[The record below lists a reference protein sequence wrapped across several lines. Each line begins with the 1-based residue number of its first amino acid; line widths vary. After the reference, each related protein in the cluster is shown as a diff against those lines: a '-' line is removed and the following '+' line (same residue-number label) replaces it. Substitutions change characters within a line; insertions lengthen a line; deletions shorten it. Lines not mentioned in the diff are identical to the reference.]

1 MTLWRLQ
8 ILALT
13 AAWAIATT
21 LYAEDVAPPD
31 PHRLAAWAQGLD
43 SPDPRVRAQAEL
55 GLFRAGVSSRDVL
68 VRAAKSSSLHGRT
81 SATRLLRLIRWN
93 IHPSRP
99 DIERLMTG
107 YEARPFL
114 GRLRLVFAL
123 ERLAD
128 PDALAVLGRIAK
140 LDVSARVRDY
150 ADRTAGRVLFRLGGG
165 TETLLT
171 ALNAIGCRHLDKG
184 EFEKAHARF
193 DEMLRIMPG
202 NATALYNK
210 ACTYARAKDVDLA
223 CAYLKKAVKNG
234 FKDLEH
240 IEGDSDLANIRN
252 DPRYKKIVQGL
263 K

>member
-1 MTLWRLQ
+1 MTLWRLP
-8 ILALT
+8 ILALA
-13 AAWAIATT
+13 AAWAIAPT
-21 LYAEDVAPPD
+21 LYAEDVTPPD
-31 PHRLAAWAQGLD
+31 PHRLATWAKGLD
-43 SPDPRVRAQAEL
+43 SPDPRVRAEAEL
-55 GLFRAGVSSRDVL
+55 GLFKDGDSSLDVL
-68 VRAAKSSSLHGRT
+68 ARAAKSASLHGRT
-81 SATRLLRLIRWN
+81 SAARLLRLIRWG
-93 IHPSRP
+93 IHPFRP
-99 DIERLMTG
+99 DIEQLMAG

-114 GRLRLVFAL
+114 ARLGLVFAL

-128 PDALAVLGRIAK
+128 PHALAVLGQIARH
-140 LDVSARVRDY
+140 DVSARVRDY

-165 TETLLT
+165 TGTLLT
-171 ALNAIGCRHLDKG
+171 ALNTIGCRHLAKD

-223 CAYLKKAVKNG
+223 CAYLKKAVING